1 MTGHNDLS
9 IVIQA
14 GGQSRRMG
22 QDKGLVLF
30 LGQPLI
36 LRLVERLRPLAEE
49 LLVTT
54 NTPADY
60 TFLRV
65 PLFSDLVPQRG
76 ALGGLYTALSA
87 ASLPFVAVVAC
98 DMPFINPELLEAQY
112 QRIISRQS
120 DISILHTAEGLEPFH
135 AVYRCDAC
143 LPHIRQ
149 SLDEDKWRVDAWFS
163 HVKIDLFRIAEI
175 RRYDPELRSFWN
187 VNTPEELQQAEFL
200 AAGKTS

>member
-1 MTGHNDLS
+1 MIGHNDLS

-22 QDKGLVLF
+22 QDKGLVIF

-36 LRLVERLRPLAEE
+36 SRLVDRLRPLALE

-60 TFLRV
+60 AFLGV

-112 QRIISRQS
+112 QRLLSSQS

-135 AVYRCDAC
+135 AVYRRNPC
-143 LPHIRQ
+143 LPYIRQ

-163 HVKIDLFRIAEI
+163 QVKIDLFRIDEI

-200 AAGKTS
+200 AEEKN